1 MAHSLIGCYI
11 ATVYHFFFLPPSL
24 CLFQFLWLAGLKN
37 KQQSKPKQMKKET
50 SETNIT
56 FRQNLLFISCKRM
69 VPPTLILIF
78 LHNLLHKVP
87 ACTDMIHSC
96 SKDSPELSHLPLVEL
111 VASVMGLCD
120 NKKQ

>member
-1 MAHSLIGCYI
+1 
-11 ATVYHFFFLPPSL
+11 
-24 CLFQFLWLAGLKN
+24 
-37 KQQSKPKQMKKET
+37 MKKET

-96 SKDSPELSHLPLVEL
+96 SQDSPELSHLPLVEL